1 MVLTKISEVASSIAL
16 GTLPEER
23 VGMIADGTAKAGWLV
38 GNSTGTIAGCD
49 SDGVDTFIGILD
61 KRYDTDLDTIPAAAV
76 VVDVIKPVS
85 GRYYA
90 VMVTDL
96 NQSGAGIPLIFG
108 ATAGS
113 LSVQAAVEGITV
125 ATTEKYDDGDTVA
138 IVRWK

>member
-1 MVLTKISEVASSIAL
+1 M
-16 GTLPEER
+16 
-23 VGMIADGTAKAGWLV
+23 
-38 GNSTGTIAGCD
+38 
-49 SDGVDTFIGILD
+49 
-61 KRYDTDLDTIPAAAV
+61 
-76 VVDVIKPVS
+76 VDVIKPVS